1 MEFCGMCPLVLV
13 YWKCNTCNS
22 FQWYIVTSGTRHITP
37 AHSSHALFADWGKT
51 FRLCAFWRN
60 PLRERGDLCNKEKL
74 LGNKFSTYLSSFTHS
89 IHTILRIYDLRLS
102 YSTLMMYSTKNI
114 HFYYP
119 YIWDLCSTFW
129 EINHITVQ
137 GGVAPCYEAWLYMG
151 STICPGQKWELSFYT
166 RPNHPNYPRIWA
178 FFVKI

>member
-22 FQWYIVTSGTRHITP
+22 FQWYIVTSGTRDITP
-37 AHSSHALFADWGKT
+37 AHSSRALFADWGKT

-74 LGNKFSTYLSSFTHS
+74 LGNKFSTYLSSFPHS
-89 IHTILRIYDLRLS
+89 IHNILRKASTWCSQLTIYLF
-102 YSTLMMYSTKNI
+102 MIPKM
-114 HFYYP
+114 
-119 YIWDLCSTFW
+119 WDLCSTFW
-129 EINHITVQ
+129 EINHITAQ

-151 STICPGQKWELSFYT
+151 YTICPGQKWELSFYT
-166 RPNHPNYPRIWA
+166 RPNHPNYPRLPA

>member
-1 MEFCGMCPLVLV
+1 MIYCDI
-13 YWKCNTCNS
+13 WNTPH
-22 FQWYIVTSGTRHITP
+22 YSGTFLTCTFCRLRKNIQIVRFLTKSP
-37 AHSSHALFADWGKT
+37 ERKRRSVQQGKT
-51 FRLCAFWRN
+51 FRKQIFN
-60 PLRERGDLCNKEKL
+60 IFVFFYTFYSYNI
-74 LGNKFSTYLSSFTHS
+74 T
-89 IHTILRIYDLRLS
+89 YDLRLL